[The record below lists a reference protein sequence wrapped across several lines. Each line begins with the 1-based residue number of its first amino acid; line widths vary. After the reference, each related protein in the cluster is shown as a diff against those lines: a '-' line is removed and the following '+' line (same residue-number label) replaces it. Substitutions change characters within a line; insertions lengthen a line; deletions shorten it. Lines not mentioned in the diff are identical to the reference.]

1 MKMQH
6 TSLKQVRVSER
17 LDAWEVRGESE
28 GGYAIEITDISK
40 RCVPDAYAR
49 ACALAVERCRA
60 LGLDHYLVERFTR
73 RRPAEFLMQ
82 TVQAETGAVIDS
94 QVVYYG

>member
-6 TSLKQVRVSER
+6 TPLTQIRVSER
-17 LDAWEVRGESE
+17 LDGWEVRRELE
-28 GGYAIEITDISK
+28 GGYAIEITDVSK
-40 RCVPDAYAR
+40 QHVPASYAR

-73 RRPAEFLMQ
+73 RIPAEFLVQ
-82 TVQAETGAVIDS
+82 TVQTETGAVIDS
-94 QVVYYG
+94 QIVYYG